1 MSEKKKMRKALP
13 PGFVAAAFVLTLA
26 VLALRTPPTAFAH
39 VVPSPCDFTTGG
51 GLYLRTRGRAGQ
63 W

>member
-39 VVPSPCDFTTGG
+39 VVPSPCDFTT
-51 GLYLRTRGRAGQ
+51 AEDCI
-63 W
+63 